1 MNKDYN
7 HKANPVH
14 IPLSASQNGT
24 WYLGSST
31 FTLITQLSICTT
43 ALHDSKFKIVWE
55 LRIVKVPLALKLFYD
70 FSLFFY
76 LRYVPWN
83 KRVFIYFII
92 IKIWT
97 RAIFSSS
104 YGWTTSESV
113 SRKKKESSSWRSSVS
128 CHLKIISVHKY
139 KQSTSRFS
147 VFLW

>member
-7 HKANPVH
+7 HKANPDH

-70 FSLFFY
+70 F
-76 LRYVPWN
+76 
-83 KRVFIYFII
+83 
-92 IKIWT
+92 
-97 RAIFSSS
+97 
-104 YGWTTSESV
+104 
-113 SRKKKESSSWRSSVS
+113 
-128 CHLKIISVHKY
+128 
-139 KQSTSRFS
+139 FS
-147 VFLW
+147 VFLLKICAMKQTSLHIFHNHQNMNSCYFQFFIRLDHIRKCFTQKEGIFVLEEFSKLSFKDHICS